1 MNSRMKTNTVYSSKQ
16 GVKQANQHMHS
27 NKEYEMQS
35 RKFGGNIEKWNNSYL
50 TMEISSS
57 CLLPLVH

>member
-35 RKFGGNIEKWNNSYL
+35 RKFGRNIEK
-50 TMEISSS
+50 
-57 CLLPLVH
+57 

>member
-16 GVKQANQHMHS
+16 GVKQANQQTHS

-35 RKFGGNIEKWNNSYL
+35 RKFGGNIEK
-50 TMEISSS
+50 
-57 CLLPLVH
+57 